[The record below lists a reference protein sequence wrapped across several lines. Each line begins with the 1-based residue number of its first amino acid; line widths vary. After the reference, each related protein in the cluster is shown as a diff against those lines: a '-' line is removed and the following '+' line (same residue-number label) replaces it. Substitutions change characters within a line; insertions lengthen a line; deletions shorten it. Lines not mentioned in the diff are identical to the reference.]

1 MADSNIDALSVF
13 APEHNQRHSVKS
25 HVVNYWSQRAEDFA
39 ELHNEEFASDKHNQW
54 LNEILPLLPHGHGLR
69 ILDVGTGS
77 GFLALMLAEQG
88 HMVSGIDLTP
98 RMILEAR
105 HAARDLGLTVDF
117 QVMDAENTTFEPET
131 FDCIVT
137 RNLTWT
143 LPHLDQAYTHW
154 YNLLKSGGCLI
165 NFDGDYCHERPLAEL
180 DLPEENA
187 HSSIERSLMAEYE
200 HIKEH
205 LAGEQ
210 PARPD
215 WDLQLLYNAGF
226 RDIMLDQ
233 NVSDRIFANPD
244 KFYNPT
250 RMFIITAEK

>member
-25 HVVNYWSQRAEDFA
+25 HVVNYWSQRAED
-39 ELHNEEFASDKHNQW
+39 
-54 LNEILPLLPHGHGLR
+54 
-69 ILDVGTGS
+69 
-77 GFLALMLAEQG
+77 
-88 HMVSGIDLTP
+88 
-98 RMILEAR
+98 
-105 HAARDLGLTVDF
+105 RDLGLTVDF

-165 NFDGDYCHERPLAEL
+165 NFDGDYCHEKPLAEL

-200 HIKEH
+200 HIK
-205 LAGEQ
+205 
-210 PARPD
+210 
-215 WDLQLLYNAGF
+215 
-226 RDIMLDQ
+226 
-233 NVSDRIFANPD
+233 
-244 KFYNPT
+244 
-250 RMFIITAEK
+250 

>member
-77 GFLALMLAEQG
+77 GFLALILAEQG

-98 RMILEAR
+98 LMILEAR

-165 NFDGDYCHERPLAEL
+165 NFDGDYCHEKPLAEL
-180 DLPEENA
+180 PERFRYSLDGEDHTAVIQEMQWTPEGCVSSWRPVRPIPTPDTWFENVWRA
-187 HSSIERSLMAEYE
+187 Y
-200 HIKEH
+200 
-205 LAGEQ
+205 
-210 PARPD
+210 
-215 WDLQLLYNAGF
+215 
-226 RDIMLDQ
+226 RDGDIYQ
-233 NVSDRIFANPD
+233 
-244 KFYNPT
+244 KT
-250 RMFIITAEK
+250 E

>member
-1 MADSNIDALSVF
+1 
-13 APEHNQRHSVKS
+13 
-25 HVVNYWSQRAEDFA
+25 
-39 ELHNEEFASDKHNQW
+39 
-54 LNEILPLLPHGHGLR
+54 
-69 ILDVGTGS
+69 
-77 GFLALMLAEQG
+77 
-88 HMVSGIDLTP
+88 MVSGIDLTP

-165 NFDGDYCHERPLAEL
+165 NFDGDYCHEKPLAEL

-226 RDIMLDQ
+226 RDITLDRG
-233 NVSDRIFANPD
+233 VSDRVFANPD

-250 RMFIITAEK
+250 PMFIITAEK